1 MVPSGGREVGERSR
15 GEKWWEESDGNRN
28 NCTVEWITD
37 LLHGNAEFRWS
48 SKVRVGAQ
56 MPQLALWNSAELHLN
71 LVLPCGKSVIPNCTV
86 LSILSLLCPPF
97 PFPPFHHSY
106 YPSTLHPITIVLPPL
121 FLFLSPA
128 PCLLNERT
136 LRAPLHH
143 LTSVAPML
151 PRHRLSTLRPNQSHS
166 PQRFSGIS
174 MNAGLIT

>member
-1 MVPSGGREVGERSR
+1 MNLKGHFPS
-15 GEKWWEESDGNRN
+15 K
-28 NCTVEWITD
+28 
-37 LLHGNAEFRWS
+37 
-48 SKVRVGAQ
+48 SKVGNSGQNWIRTCTLDPDPVGAQ

-136 LRAPLHH
+136 LRTPLHH
-143 LTSVAPML
+143 LTSIAPML
-151 PRHRLSTLRPNQSHS
+151 PRHWLSTLRPNQSHS